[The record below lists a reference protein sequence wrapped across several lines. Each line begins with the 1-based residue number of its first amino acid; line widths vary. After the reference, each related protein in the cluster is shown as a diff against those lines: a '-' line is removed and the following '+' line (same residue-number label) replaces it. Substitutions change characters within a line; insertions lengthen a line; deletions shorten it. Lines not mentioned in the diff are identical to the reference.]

1 MTAYEAG
8 NSKLAAKTT
17 AGSLYPRI
25 VRTYWAWARLLL
37 PVAAIVF
44 VPLGL
49 LDSIPISVELS
60 NFSLGQG
67 LVAAGAFAAVL
78 AILGAA
84 LLGEIFFSG
93 AVAVA
98 LTHDYKGQPPS
109 LRTIARSL
117 AYRKLIAVDLIFTA
131 AVLLGFALFVV
142 PGAILYIWLVLAGPV
157 VEIEQRGVLGA
168 FRRSRELVRGRFLTV
183 FAVLAPIEIA
193 GEAVAALT
201 GLLAHD
207 LFGDS
212 LPAEW
217 MAEALANIVVIPFG
231 AVAAV
236 LLTVGLIAEKE
247 GRAPRLHSAPG
258 AP

>member
-1 MTAYEAG
+1 MRI
-8 NSKLAAKTT
+8 
-17 AGSLYPRI
+17 YPRI
-25 VRTYWAWARLLL
+25 WRTYWAWARLLL

-49 LDSIPISVELS
+49 LDSIPIEVELS
-60 NFSLGQG
+60 ELSLGNG
-67 LVAAGAFAAVL
+67 LVAAGALAAVL

-84 LLGEIFFSG
+84 LLGEIFYSG

-98 LTHDYKGQPPS
+98 LTHDYEGQPPS

-117 AYRKLIAVDLIFTA
+117 AYRKLIAVDLIFA
-131 AVLLGFALFVV
+131 AIVLVGFVLFVV

-157 VEIEQRGVLGA
+157 VEIEQRSVLGA

-183 FAVLAPIEIA
+183 LAVLAPIELV
-193 GEAVAALT
+193 GEGVAALA
-201 GLLAHD
+201 GLLAD
-207 LFGDS
+207 DVFGDS
-212 LPAEW
+212 LVAEW
-217 MAEALANIVVIPFG
+217 ATEATVNFLVVPFG

-236 LLTVGLIAEKE
+236 LLTVGLIAEKD